1 MLDWNQC
8 PAVERVPGKVSGAW
22 VFKGTRVPVKALFEN
37 LEDGARLDD
46 FLAWFPGVR
55 RDQAE
60 AVLRHAENS
69 LAAAWGLKPAPASCM
84 KILFDQGTPAPL
96 RDALTGHS
104 VTTVYEQGWDQ
115 LANGDLLRVAEAA
128 FDAFVTTDQN
138 LRYQQNLTGRKLAI
152 LVLPTTSWPKLR
164 AHTAKVSTAIA
175 ALRPGDYVELQI

>member
-37 LEDGARLDD
+37 LEDGARVDD

-69 LAAAWGLKPAPASCM
+69 LAAA
-84 KILFDQGTPAPL
+84 
-96 RDALTGHS
+96 
-104 VTTVYEQGWDQ
+104 
-115 LANGDLLRVAEAA
+115 
-128 FDAFVTTDQN
+128 
-138 LRYQQNLTGRKLAI
+138 
-152 LVLPTTSWPKLR
+152 
-164 AHTAKVSTAIA
+164 
-175 ALRPGDYVELQI
+175 